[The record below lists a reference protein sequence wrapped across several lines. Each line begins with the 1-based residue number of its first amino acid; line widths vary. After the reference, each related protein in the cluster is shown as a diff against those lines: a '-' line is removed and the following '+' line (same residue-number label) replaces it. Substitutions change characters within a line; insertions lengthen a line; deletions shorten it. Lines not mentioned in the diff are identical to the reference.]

1 MTMLRLETVRR
12 SFGNVEAVHDL
23 SFTIAPQGLYVV
35 AGPSGSGKS
44 TLCSLVSGRLR
55 PESGRILFDDTPITR
70 LSLSGRARL
79 GIIAGS
85 RGGEVFPSRTVFET
99 LVLAHEAA
107 HRRSGR
113 LSLEVP
119 EAAELAAYRAMRDAG
134 LEPQAHERA
143 ADLDR
148 DQCIVLEIACA
159 LAADARLIVLDEPL
173 KGAGPAFRD
182 RMLDLL
188 AALKRSRA
196 ILLSTHSLE
205 PVLPVADWA
214 MVLAAGRTI
223 AAGPPA
229 DLAQRPIVRTAYIG
243 DEVEHA

>member
-1 MTMLRLETVRR
+1 MTMLRLETVGRK
-12 SFGNVEAVHDL
+12 FGNVEAVHDL
-23 SFTIAPQGLYVV
+23 SLAIAPRGLHVV
-35 AGPSGSGKS
+35 AGPSGAGKS

-55 PESGRILFDDTPITR
+55 PDSGRILFDDTPITR
-70 LSLSGRARL
+70 LSLPGRARL

-85 RGGEVFPSRTVFET
+85 RGDAVFPSRTVFET
-99 LVLAHEAA
+99 LLLAHEAA

-113 LSLEVP
+113 LSLGVP
-119 EAAELAAYRAMRDAG
+119 ETAELAAYRAMRDAG
-134 LEPQAHERA
+134 LGPQAHERA

-148 DQCIVLEIACA
+148 DQCVILEIACA

-173 KGAGPAFRD
+173 KGAGPALRD
-182 RMLDLL
+182 RMLELL

-214 MVLAAGRTI
+214 IVLAAGRTI
-223 AAGPPA
+223 ATGAPA
-229 DLAQRPIVRTAYIG
+229 DLAQRPIVRTAYVG